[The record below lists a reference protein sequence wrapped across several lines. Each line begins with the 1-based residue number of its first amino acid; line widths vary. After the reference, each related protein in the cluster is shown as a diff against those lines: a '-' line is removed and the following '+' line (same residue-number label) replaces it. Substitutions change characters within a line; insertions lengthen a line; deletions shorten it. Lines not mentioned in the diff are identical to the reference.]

1 MNMRTRIIIAIV
13 VLIALIGGGF
23 WWWNGRAAAATSG
36 QLSSSGTIEA
46 ENVLITAEV
55 GGRIKALTV
64 DEGQEVAAGQ
74 RLAVIDT
81 ALLEAQLDQARA
93 AVGVAEANLA
103 QLTAGSRAE
112 DILAA
117 QAQVDQARALR
128 DGAAKAYANAQKIL
142 KNPQELETQVV
153 QARAARD
160 AAQRTLDQVRA
171 GTRAEEQQA
180 ADALTQAQASYA
192 RTKSNWQYLQDTG
205 KDPIQPKICTETG
218 CKPNKLSDAQRANYS
233 TQFVQAE

>member
-112 DILAA
+112 DIAAA
-117 QAQVDQARALR
+117 QAQVDQAQAAR
-128 DGAAKAYANAQKIL
+128 DGAAQAYQNALKAL
-142 KNPQELETQVV
+142 ENPQELDAQVI
-153 QARAARD
+153 QAQATRD
-160 AAQRTLDQVRA
+160 SAQRALAQVRA
-171 GTRAEEQQA
+171 SSRPEDIASAEA
-180 ADALTQAQASYA
+180 ALAQAHA
-192 RTKSNWQYLQDTG
+192 NLQATKDGLSTT
-205 KDPIQPKICTETG
+205 KTQPRHRSSSR
-218 CKPNKLSDAQRANYS
+218 PWS
-233 TQFVQAE
+233 